1 MPDYVERL
9 IKEYKEL
16 NEKTDKLN
24 KFLRRY
30 RTGEVKELDCPSALL
45 EEQARYMQKYLDILH
60 MRLEIYGVKPEEVK
74 NA

>member
-9 IKEYKEL
+9 ITEYRELKER
-16 NEKTDKLN
+16 TDKLN

-45 EEQARYMQKYLDILH
+45 EEQAGYMQKYLDILLL
-60 MRLEIYGVKPEEVK
+60 RLEILGVKPEEVK
-74 NA
+74 NV